1 MTFLVKNF
9 ALASLAAAA
18 LVACGGGGDGGSS
31 NGTPATTSQSATYT
45 TSFSIGD
52 TWQIKLEGVTVN
64 NVAQTSGNFIG
75 TVLVGGYAAFPTGTS
90 LTGKWSYA
98 DEKIKLELQGV
109 NDEPVEITFPAEQPK
124 PTKNGEESTVLQ
136 IEKFFKDGQELTV
149 AAAPDVNSSV
159 ESISAQNISS
169 LIPSDKEFHHVSLRF
184 KRKTGEFDNKASA
197 AGPLTHTENS
207 LSLGEGNTFVFG
219 EKSGKFYPA
228 YQEQDGGAFA
238 PRGMLYDANNGNVN
252 FDYID
257 DTLTGMSYLVNLKQS
272 ESIANGYSG
281 NWKCTSL
288 IDPKLYAQLK
298 ITTAAAVSEKSVEIT
313 DFDNGEKV
321 GGPHTEKF
329 EANSDGLI
337 QFRDG
342 NELTNTFVY
351 PISENY
357 FIVNDKTG
365 DEPRARFLSCVP
377 TAAQPDT
384 GNGGNDSGNGG
395 DDSGFPAEND
405 PRYGHGGTVLKSIDV
420 VEEERLLA
428 PQGYTVSGAGFFVF
442 QVSNLNDFATGQYIK
457 AAKIAKSDTDFGYAF
472 GSEFF
477 SASTKDRW
485 SNSSWSYQ
493 DNDNHYG
500 QAFLNGQL
508 LTTCKFDPQQPA
520 GSELQIIAFSE
531 EAEVVK
537 DLSELNG
544 KTFKEYSCGVDS
556 ENWNDFYDNKKIPFD
571 YTSSFS
577 IQNGFATSMD
587 EGDEVNNKIPVN
599 QLFSGEL
606 FTEQNDGDEWEWST
620 YATPYKLGDKYFI
633 IMKDKDTSRENNSSQ
648 YGLTLAVS
656 N

>member
-75 TVLVGGYAAFPTGTS
+75 TVLVGGYAAFPTGTP
-90 LTGKWSYA
+90 LTGTWSYS
-98 DEKIKLELQGV
+98 DGKIELKLNNA
-109 NDEPVEITFPAEQPK
+109 NDTPVVIAFTAEQPTPSK
-124 PTKNGEESTVLQ
+124 EGETAAVIQIASFTENGVNRN
-136 IEKFFKDGQELTV
+136 F
-149 AAAPDVNSSV
+149 AA
-159 ESISAQNISS
+159 
-169 LIPSDKEFHHVSLRF
+169 IPSPESAVSGFTPENIPLLTEDTTYHHVSLRF
-184 KRKTGEFDNKASA
+184 KRSTGEFDATSSETGVVTKTQN
-197 AGPLTHTENS
+197 T
-207 LSLGEGNTFVFG
+207 LSLGKDNDFVFG
-219 EKSGKFYPA
+219 VAKKGFYPA
-228 YQEQDGGAFA
+228 YQQKSDVEFA
-238 PRGMLYDANNGNVN
+238 PRGLLYTAGNGNVN

-272 ESIANGYSG
+272 ESIANDYSG

-298 ITTAAAVSEKSVEIT
+298 ITTATAVSEKSVEIT
-313 DFDNGEKV
+313 DFYNGKKV
-321 GGPHTEKF
+321 DGPHTEKF

-351 PISENY
+351 PISKNY

-365 DEPRARFLSCVP
+365 EEPSARFLSCVP

-384 GNGGNDSGNGG
+384 GNGGNDTGNGG
-395 DDSGFPAEND
+395 DDSGFPAETD
-405 PRYGHGGTVLKSIDV
+405 PRYGHGGKVLKSIDV
-420 VEEERLLA
+420 VEEERKLA
-428 PQGYTVSGAGFFVF
+428 PEGYAVSGAGFFVF
-442 QVSNLNDFATGQYIK
+442 QVSDLNDFATGQYIK

-472 GSEFF
+472 GLDFF
-477 SASTKDRW
+477 SARTEDRW

-493 DNDNHYG
+493 DNNNHYG

-508 LTTCKFDPQQPA
+508 LTTCKVVSQQSA

-537 DLSELNG
+537 NLSELNG
-544 KTFKEYSCGVDS
+544 KTFTEYSCGVDS
-556 ENWNDFYDNKKIPFD
+556 ENWNDFSNNNKTPFA

-577 IQNGFATSMD
+577 IQDGLVTSTD
-587 EGDEVNNKIPVN
+587 EGGEVNTKIPVA
-599 QLFSGEL
+599 QLFSGKL
-606 FTEQNDGDEWEWST
+606 FTEQNDGDEWEWGT

-633 IMKDKDTSRENNSSQ
+633 IMKDKDNSRKQNLST
-648 YGLTLAVS
+648 YGLNLAVS

>member
-75 TVLVGGYAAFPTGTS
+75 TVLVGGYAAFPTGTP
-90 LTGKWSYA
+90 LTGTWSYS
-98 DEKIKLELQGV
+98 DGEIELKLNNA
-109 NDEPVEITFPAEQPK
+109 NDKPVVIAFTAEQPTPSK
-124 PTKNGEESTVLQ
+124 EGETAAVIQ
-136 IEKFFKDGQELTV
+136 IASFTEDGVNKTV
-149 AAAPDVNSSV
+149 AA
-159 ESISAQNISS
+159 
-169 LIPSDKEFHHVSLRF
+169 IPSPERAVSDFTPGEIPLLTEDTTYHHVSLRF
-184 KRKTGEFDNKASA
+184 KRSTGEFDATSSETGVVTKDGN
-197 AGPLTHTENS
+197 T
-207 LSLGEGNTFVFG
+207 LSLGKNNNFVFG
-219 EKSGKFYPA
+219 EATDGFYPA
-228 YQEQDGGAFA
+228 YQQKSNEEFA
-238 PRGMLYDANNGNVN
+238 PRGLLYAAGNGNVN

-298 ITTAAAVSEKSVEIT
+298 ITTATAISGQSVEIT
-313 DFDNGEKV
+313 DFYNGKKV

-329 EANSDGLI
+329 EAGSDGLI
-337 QFRDG
+337 QLRDG

-365 DEPRARFLSCVP
+365 EEPSARFLSCVP

-384 GNGGNDSGNGG
+384 GNGGNDSGSDG
-395 DDSGFPAEND
+395 DDSGFPAETD
-405 PRYGHGGTVLKSIDV
+405 PRYGHGGKVLSSKNV
-420 VEEERLLA
+420 VKEEDIEA
-428 PQGYTVSGAGFFVF
+428 DSGYNVTPAGFFVF

-457 AAKIAKSDTDFGYAF
+457 AAKIAKSSTDFGYAF
-472 GSEFF
+472 GLDFF
-477 SASTKDRW
+477 SASTADGWKT
-485 SNSSWSYQ
+485 SSWSYK
-493 DNDNHYG
+493 DNDAHYG

-508 LTTCKFDPQQPA
+508 LTTCKVVPQQPA

-537 DLSELNG
+537 DLAELNG
-544 KTFKEYSCGVDS
+544 KTFTEYSCGVDS
-556 ENWNDFYDNKKIPFD
+556 EDWYDFTNNNKTPFA

-577 IQNGFATSMD
+577 IQNGLVTSMD
-587 EGDEVNNKIPVN
+587 KGDEVNTEIPVT

-633 IMKDKDTSRENNSSQ
+633 IMKDKDNSHKQ
-648 YGLTLAVS
+648 NLTTYGLNLAVS